1 MKRILIAGWRGV
13 SHSFAMVN
21 QHQILALAR
30 HGGFELFH
38 RDMPWFLQHW
48 NARDHASG
56 FSAAED
62 TFIMGMPPIPE
73 EEADCVYR
81 ICSPLHTPGSSARRT
96 ISYAIT
102 ELGYQRS
109 NLQNPDLDLSLMTTG
124 ENLLTTPTRWSRDRL
139 LDFGFAED
147 KIRVVRHGVDLA
159 TFSPLS
165 AAELASQRAAL
176 GIPSDAVVFL
186 NVGVPTWNKGIDL
199 LVRAFALAHQR
210 QPNIRLIL
218 KDARALYGLPVDS
231 VLQQVAASH
240 PGLLSQ
246 EVLNAIMVV
255 SQNLSQGE
263 MRLLYGIAD
272 HYVSPYRAEGFNL
285 PVLEAQACGTPVIVS
300 SGGAT
305 DDFCDATDI
314 SKIASVFRR
323 GPLRDNMDCC
333 WVDPDFSC
341 LQNLVTAATLSGP
354 RPAHAA
360 DPLRQAARRNAEQHS
375 WDRAIREL
383 IPLLQP
389 DKDAR

>member
-38 RDMPWFLQHW
+38 RDMPWFFQHW
-48 NARDHASG
+48 NTRDHASG
-56 FSAAED
+56 FHPAEEAL
-62 TFIMGMPPIPE
+62 IMGLPPLDE
-73 EEADCVYR
+73 AAADCVYR
-81 ICSPLHTPGSSARRT
+81 ICAPLHTPDPAARRT
-96 ISYAIT
+96 LSFAVT

-109 NLQNPDLDLSLMTTG
+109 NLKDPATSPEQITAGN
-124 ENLLTTPTRWSRDRL
+124 NLLVTPSRWSRDRL

-147 KIRVVRHGVDLA
+147 KLRVVPHGVDLH
-159 TFSPLS
+159 SCRPLE

-176 GIPSDAVVFL
+176 GIPADAVVFL

-199 LVRAFALAHQR
+199 LLRAFALAHQH

-240 PGLLSQ
+240 PGLLNQ
-246 EVLNAIMVV
+246 DVLNAILVV
-255 SQNLSQGE
+255 SQNLSQAE
-263 MRLLYGIAD
+263 LRQLYGLAD

-300 SGGAT
+300 SGGST
-305 DDFCDATDI
+305 DDFCHGTDTR
-314 SKIASVFRR
+314 KIATVFKRGVLR
-323 GPLRDNMDCC
+323 EAEESCWLEPDFASLEALVRETALAGPLGAD
-333 WVDPDFSC
+333 
-341 LQNLVTAATLSGP
+341 A
-354 RPAHAA
+354 PAR
-360 DPLRQAARRNAEQHS
+360 LAAREHASRHD
-375 WDRAIREL
+375 WDHAIAPL
-383 IPLLQP
+383 IPLLQS
-389 DKDAR
+389 